1 MMVPVQ
7 VVVVFAI
14 GAAFL
19 MAAIGYAFYRK
30 LQGSTEP
37 TNRLSNVLATVGG
50 VIAGGAMLLGLA
62 HQGIFT

>member
-7 VVVVFAI
+7 AVVVFAI

-19 MAAIGYAFYRK
+19 TAAIGYAFYRK

-50 VIAGGAMLLGLA
+50 VIAGGAVLWGLA

>member
-30 LQGSTEP
+30 LEGSAEP

-50 VIAGGAMLLGLA
+50 VIAGGAMLWGLA
-62 HQGIFT
+62 HQGIFS

>member
-19 MAAIGYAFYRK
+19 MSAIGYAFYRK

-50 VIAGGAMLLGLA
+50 LIAGGAMLWGLA
-62 HQGIFT
+62 HQGFFT